1 MAWSGP
7 GIVFM
12 GTPEFAV
19 ESLKAIIRAGY
30 PVKGVVTSQDKPSG
44 RGLQLRSSPVKI
56 FALEN
61 NIPVLQPLKLKDP
74 DFLEALHNLA
84 CRSAGNRC
92 FSHAS

>member
-1 MAWSGP
+1 MALSGP

-44 RGLQLRSSPVKI
+44 QGTSI
-56 FALEN
+56 A
-61 NIPVLQPLKLKDP
+61 
-74 DFLEALHNLA
+74 FLTCEDI
-84 CRSAGNRC
+84 CPGK
-92 FSHAS
+92 

>member
-1 MAWSGP
+1 
-7 GIVFM
+7 M

-30 PVKGVVTSQDKPSG
+30 PVKGVVTSPDKPSG

-74 DFLEALHNLA
+74 DFLESLRKLA
-84 CRSAGNRC
+84 G
-92 FSHAS
+92 